1 MDNPSNRIKLINSL
15 LCHLQENS
23 NFETCLVKALDELKF
38 SNKLKSKFLNDI
50 YKYGFDSL
58 VFDLN
63 KIINERMSKGKPKNF
78 NKLRINEKV
87 RFLIFHRIKII
98 NNLFD
103 KKILLNLMLNQKS
116 FFKINQMLFK
126 ISDEIW
132 YNAGDKSTDFNF
144 YSKRFILMNI
154 YTLSF
159 LFNLNDSS
167 QDFIKTQKFIEK
179 QISYV
184 LKFGKLKSRVKNLF
198 QSKTT

>member
-1 MDNPSNRIKLINSL
+1 MDNLSNRIKLINSL
-15 LCHLQENS
+15 ICHLQENS
-23 NFETCLVKALDELKF
+23 NFETCLVKALDDLKF

-50 YKYGFDSL
+50 YKNGFDSL
-58 VFDLN
+58 VIDLN

-78 NKLRINEKV
+78 NDLRINEKV

-98 NNLFD
+98 NNLFE
-103 KKILLNLMLNQKS
+103 KRILLNLMLNKKS
-116 FFKINQMLFK
+116 LIKINQMLFR

-159 LFNLNDSS
+159 LFNLNDNS
-167 QDFIKTQKFIEK
+167 QGFIKTQKFIEK

-184 LKFGKLKSRVKNLF
+184 LKFGKLKSKVKNLF